1 MNDNLFETVKTRL
14 DAVYNPLSL
23 YIFGSYA
30 WGTPTADSDLDLVV
44 VVEDSDKKPYKR
56 SIEGIRTLRGLG
68 IAKDILVYTKEEFK
82 ALSQDISSLLY
93 KVEKEGIKLIWLLY
107 YDEVQEAIEMAR
119 EILEFVEKKLLEI

>member
-56 SIEGIRTLRGLG
+56 SIEGIRALRGLG

-82 ALSQDISSLLY
+82 SLSQDISSLLY
-93 KVEKEGIKLIWLLY
+93 KVEKEGIKLI
-107 YDEVQEAIEMAR
+107 
-119 EILEFVEKKLLEI
+119 